1 MATTTIYDVLRR
13 PLVTEKTNKQA
24 YGQNQYS
31 FEVQKDATRTLVK
44 DAVEKLFKVN
54 VERVNIIV
62 TPGKTKRNMH
72 NRRIGVKK
80 PVMKKAIVTLAAGEK
95 IPFFEGVE

>member
-31 FEVQKDATRTLVK
+31 FEVQKDANRTLVK
-44 DAVEKLFKVN
+44 EAVEQLFKVN

-62 TPGKTKRNMH
+62 TPGKTKRNMRS
-72 NRRIGVKK
+72 RRLSVKK
-80 PVMKKAIVTLAAGEK
+80 PVTKKAIVTLAAGEK

>member
-31 FEVQKDATRTLVK
+31 FEVCSDATRTVK
-44 DAVEKLFKVN
+44 DAVEQLFKVD

-62 TPGKTKRNMH
+62 TPGKTKRNMR
-72 NRRIGVKK
+72 NRRLGVKK
-80 PVMKKAIVTLAAGEK
+80 PVMKKAIVTLADGQK

>member
-24 YGQNQYS
+24 YTQNQYS

-72 NRRIGVKK
+72 NRRTGVKK
-80 PVMKKAIVTLAAGEK
+80 PVSKKAIVTLAAGEK

>member
-24 YGQNQYS
+24 YTQNQYS

-44 DAVEKLFKVN
+44 DAVEQLFKVD

-62 TPGKTKRNMH
+62 TPGKTKRNLR
-72 NRRIGVKK
+72 NRRQSVKK
-80 PVMKKAIVTLAAGEK
+80 AVSKKAIVTLAAGQK

>member
-31 FEVQKDATRTLVK
+31 FEVLKDATRTQVK
-44 DAVEKLFKVN
+44 DAVEKLFN
-54 VERVNIIV
+54 VEVVRVNILV
-62 TPGKTKRNMH
+62 TPGKTKRNLR
-72 NRRIGVKK
+72 NRRLGVKK
-80 PVMKKAIVTLAAGEK
+80 AISKKAIVTLAAGQK

>member
-31 FEVQKDATRTLVK
+31 FEVQKDANRTLVK

>member
-13 PLVTEKTNKQA
+13 PLLTEKTNKQV
-24 YGQNQYS
+24 YTQNQYS
-31 FEVQKDATRTLVK
+31 FEVKKDATRTLVK
-44 DAVEKLFKVN
+44 DAVEQLFKVD

-80 PVMKKAIVTLAAGEK
+80 PVMKKAIVTLAEGQK

>member
-13 PLVTEKTNKQA
+13 PLVTEKTNQQV
-24 YGQNQYS
+24 YGLNQYS
-31 FEVQKDATRTLVK
+31 FEVSKDANRSMVR
-44 DAVEKLFKVN
+44 DAVQKLFNVE

-62 TPGKTKRNMH
+62 TPGKTKRNMR
-72 NRRIGVKK
+72 NRRVSVKK
-80 PVMKKAIVTLAAGEK
+80 PVSKKAIVTLAEGQK